1 MAASQAG
8 KERRAVRTERD
19 IYRAAVELISAR
31 GYHGTSLRSVAA
43 AVGMQMSSLYYYFPS
58 KQDLL
63 VEIMT
68 RSMQELITA
77 VEAAVQSS
85 GQGPEQR
92 LRAAISGHILFH
104 AERRDEA
111 FILDNELRALEPSGR
126 KLIIKLRDRYE
137 EIFSDI
143 LGEGAERNVLAVPD
157 TKLAVFALLAMCT
170 GVASWYRPGQ
180 KFSLEQIAEIYTEM
194 ALNGLLAETPREAE
208 GLGSSEPYARSPSLL
223 RSNGIGRGRGRGPR
237 GRK

>member
-1 MAASQAG
+1 MAASQSG

-43 AVGMQMSSLYYYFPS
+43 AVGMQMSSLYYHFPS

-68 RSMQELITA
+68 RSMQELIAT
-77 VEAAVQSS
+77 VDAAVQSA

-104 AERRDEA
+104 AKRREEA

-126 KLIIKLRDRYE
+126 RLVVKLRDRYE

-143 LGEGAERNVLAVPD
+143 LDEGAAKHALAVPD
-157 TKLAVFALLAMCT
+157 TKLAVFALLATCT
-170 GVASWYRPGQ
+170 GVASWYRPRRR
-180 KFSLEQIAEIYTEM
+180 FSLEQIAEIYTEM
-194 ALNGLLAETPREAE
+194 ALSGLLAKKPYEADR
-208 GLGSSEPYARSPSLL
+208 LARQGSPACSEEPARSSAISA
-223 RSNGIGRGRGRGPR
+223 RRGRAEQG
-237 GRK
+237 